1 MLVSKSSE
9 SSNVKLTR
17 LGWWWLGTLF
27 GTAALG
33 WILGWFDHATELT
46 PDHSTPL
53 NVGLAAACILAL
65 ASAAL
70 IFSQSEGRITGR
82 LVMSLIVAP
91 IFSILGVVL
100 TVDEVSTLVENYNDF
115 PPAKTRTFEG
125 LLVISRAY
133 QTHGKGRS
141 WNIQTTPNWSNLDI
155 TEADYEYMLS
165 HRRPGDKGTD
175 PDEISSEGYFC
186 AKVIFQRSGEALRIL
201 NAGTYKL
208 PVGTVRT
215 CSSFISADPSLPAPF

>member
-1 MLVSKSSE
+1 MPDSSANSK
-9 SSNVKLTR
+9 VKLTR
-17 LGWWWLGTLF
+17 LGCWWLGILV

-33 WILGWFDHATELT
+33 WILEWFDRATELT
-46 PDHSTPL
+46 PDHSAPL
-53 NVGLAAACILAL
+53 DISFIVACVLAV

-70 IFSQSEGRITGR
+70 IFSQSEGRISGR
-82 LVMSLIVAP
+82 LVMSVIVAP
-91 IFSILGVVL
+91 IFAILAVVL
-100 TVDEVSTLVENYNDF
+100 SVNEIATLIENHNDF
-115 PPAKTRTFEG
+115 PPAKTRTFQG
-125 LLVISRAY
+125 LLFISRAY

-141 WNIQTTPNWSNLDI
+141 WNIQTTPVWSNLYI
-155 TEADYEYMLS
+155 TEADYDYMLS

-208 PVGTVRT
+208 PMGTVRT
-215 CSSFISADPSLPAPF
+215 CSSFIAADPSLPAPS